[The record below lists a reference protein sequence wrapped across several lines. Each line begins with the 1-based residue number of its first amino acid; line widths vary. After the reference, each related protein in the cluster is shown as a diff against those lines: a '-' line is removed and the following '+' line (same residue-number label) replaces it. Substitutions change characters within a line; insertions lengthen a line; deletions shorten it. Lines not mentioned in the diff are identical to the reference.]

1 MKEKSKFNMDE
12 EIPIIYDS
20 DDFEISINTDHTSP
34 GSDGVLD
41 FVTPTPMVVKNP
53 ILPSTI
59 TFAHNATTSS
69 AVAGSAIPAIDTAGI
84 GQTEGRYKDK

>member
-1 MKEKSKFNMDE
+1 MKEKSKSKMDE

-20 DDFEISINTDHTSP
+20 DDFEIQINTDNTSP

-41 FVTPTPMVVKNP
+41 LVTPTPVVVENP

-59 TFAHNATTSS
+59 TFAHNATTAS

-84 GQTEGRYKDK
+84 GQTGGRYKDK

>member
-1 MKEKSKFNMDE
+1 MKEKSKFKMDE

-20 DDFEISINTDHTSP
+20 DDFEIPINTDNTSP
-34 GSDGVLD
+34 GSD
-41 FVTPTPMVVKNP
+41 FVTPTPVVVENP